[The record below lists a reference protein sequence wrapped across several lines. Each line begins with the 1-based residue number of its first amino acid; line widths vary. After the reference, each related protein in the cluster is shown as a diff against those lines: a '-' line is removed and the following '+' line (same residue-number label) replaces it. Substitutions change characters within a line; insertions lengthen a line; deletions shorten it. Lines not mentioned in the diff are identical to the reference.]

1 MGFLNGLSLMG
12 SNMAAFAGTAG
23 LEQQKSDLAKQS
35 LVLADQLATTRESA
49 GRQEAGQIAMTA
61 AQQEQGYKTGES
73 ALQRTSSEKIAAGT
87 NQATLGAA
95 TIQASASTANT
106 KTLADVDY
114 AKLSQAAPGELQR
127 TQDLRTQDA
136 LNQVKLDNSS
146 KLNVLNSQLSTEMG
160 KPNPD
165 PTVVASLKAQ
175 GVALGN
181 SAESEAALATAR
193 QKVYV
198 ADQQAVAQ
206 LNTRLLTGRTAENT
220 MDMGDPGRKALK
232 AENDSLESQLDVA
245 QKMQSYSAAAVHP
258 GMGAAIAAPPGAP
271 QGGAWGAGNTI
282 YRAPDGKLYDKQ
294 GQPTTAP
301 GQPQPPAPGIIN
313 NGFGPGGPR

>member
-1 MGFLNGLSLMG
+1 MGFLNGISLMG

-23 LEQQKSDLAKQS
+23 LEAQKADLAKQS
-35 LVLADQLATTRESA
+35 MVLADQLATTRESA
-49 GRQEAGQIAMTA
+49 GRQETAALNMTA
-61 AQQEQGYKTGES
+61 AQQSQGFQTGES
-73 ALQRTSSEKIAAGT
+73 ALQRGSAEKISAGS

-95 TIQASASTANT
+95 TIQAGASTANT
-106 KTLADVDY
+106 QTLANVDY
-114 AKLSQAAPGELQR
+114 ARLAQAAPGELQR

-136 LNQVKLDNSS
+136 LNMVKLDNTT
-146 KLNVLNSQLSTEMG
+146 KLNALNSQLSAEMG
-160 KPNPD
+160 KPDPD
-165 PTVVASLKAQ
+165 PAVVSSLRAQ
-175 GVALGN
+175 GIALGN

-193 QKVYV
+193 EKVYV

-232 AENDSLESQLDVA
+232 AENDSLQSQLDVA
-245 QKMQSYSAAAVHP
+245 QRMQGYSAAAAHP
-258 GMGAAIAAPPGAP
+258 GMGVSIAAPPGAP

-301 GQPQPPAPGIIN
+301 NQPQSPAAGIIN
-313 NGFGPGGPR
+313 TAPAPDGPR